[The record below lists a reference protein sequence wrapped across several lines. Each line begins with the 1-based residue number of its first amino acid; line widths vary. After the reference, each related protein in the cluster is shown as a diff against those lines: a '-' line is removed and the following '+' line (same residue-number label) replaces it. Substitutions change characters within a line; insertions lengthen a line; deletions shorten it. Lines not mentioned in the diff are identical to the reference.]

1 MKKASLIQINA
12 ATGEMWF
19 RENLLSSERRRML
32 RSIPP
37 ILTLALCAACMHT
50 SPAPAADQ
58 PSRHSYNT
66 LAFVQA
72 ACGGCHA
79 LEANGLS
86 PNPQAPRWADIANQ
100 HGLDRETLTN
110 WLADAHNYP
119 EMMDFDLDPDQV
131 EMIADYML
139 TLRSQGYIRQPD

>member
-1 MKKASLIQINA
+1 MRK
-12 ATGEMWF
+12 
-19 RENLLSSERRRML
+19 
-32 RSIPP
+32 SILP
-37 ILTLALCAACMHT
+37 TLVFLACAACTHT
-50 SPAPAADQ
+50 TAPVAIEQ
-58 PSRHSYNT
+58 MKNPPYST

-79 LEANGLS
+79 VESTGLS

-100 HGLDRETLTN
+100 HGLSEETLAS

-131 EMIADYML
+131 KAIAQYML
-139 TLRSQGYIRQPD
+139 TLRSEDYRRQPD